1 MKRIWIYSLLV
12 FALVLTAC
20 APQAAATAKPVEVVA
35 KPACAKPLKMA
46 IIGAMTGTNASLGDW
61 MKKGVT
67 LAIDEKNAAGG
78 IQGCKLDLVIYDDK
92 ADPAES
98 VNIAKKVVTEDG
110 VIAAWA
116 TTNSTCVLADI
127 PTFQE
132 AKIPQFTFGTN
143 VQITQKG
150 SDYIFRSCP
159 PGTAFEDTLV
169 DYLVKKGYTKFAII
183 GDNGAYG
190 KGEATYE
197 TAALARAKLTPLAY
211 EQHGADDKDFSG
223 QLTKIIAAKPEVLL
237 LASSEVAAGLVAK
250 QARQL
255 GFEGIMAGGQPMAT
269 PKFVETAG
277 CEAANGVIFTAGYPG
292 NDANDQ
298 TKKFAAAYKAKY
310 GEVAETHGANV
321 YDLMQVFFIAAEKA
335 NPLTPENVAAEM
347 HKVTGYQG
355 LQGVM
360 NITKGGE
367 SLSSTLVGQ
376 ITDCKQVYFK

>member
-1 MKRIWIYSLLV
+1 M
-12 FALVLTAC
+12 
-20 APQAAATAKPVEVVA
+20 
-35 KPACAKPLKMA
+35 
-46 IIGAMTGTNASLGDW
+46 
-61 MKKGVT
+61 
-67 LAIDEKNAAGG
+67 
-78 IQGCKLDLVIYDDK
+78 
-92 ADPAES
+92 
-98 VNIAKKVVTEDG
+98 
-110 VIAAWA
+110 IAAWA

-127 PTFQE
+127 PTFQQ

-150 SDYIFRSCP
+150 SAYVFRSCP
-159 PGTAFEDTLV
+159 PGTAFEYTLV
-169 DYLVKKGYTKFAII
+169 NYLVKKGYTKFAII

-190 KGEATYE
+190 KGEAQYE
-197 TAALARAKLTPLAY
+197 TDALKLANLTPLAY

-269 PKFVETAG
+269 PKFIETAG
-277 CEAANGVIFTAGYPG
+277 CDAANGVYFTAGYPG

-298 TKKFAAAYKAKY
+298 TKAFAAAYNAKWSA
-310 GEVAETHGANV
+310 VAETHGANV

-335 NPLTPENVAAEM
+335 KPLTPENVAAEM
-347 HKVTGYQG
+347 HKVSGYQG

-360 NITKGGE
+360 NITKEGE
-367 SLSSTLVGQ
+367 SLATTRLGQ
-376 ITDCKQVYFK
+376 ITNCKQVYF